1 MNDERDRHLR
11 HAHRYARRAE
21 RWSTVA
27 MWGSGCAL
35 ALYAVAGLLVVAV
48 VVLVVVAFMGS

>member
-1 MNDERDRHLR
+1 MDERERHLSD
-11 HAHRYARRAE
+11 AQRYAKQAE

-35 ALYAVAGLLVVAV
+35 AIWVAGILLAV
-48 VVLVVVAFMGS
+48 VVGVGIYLALT